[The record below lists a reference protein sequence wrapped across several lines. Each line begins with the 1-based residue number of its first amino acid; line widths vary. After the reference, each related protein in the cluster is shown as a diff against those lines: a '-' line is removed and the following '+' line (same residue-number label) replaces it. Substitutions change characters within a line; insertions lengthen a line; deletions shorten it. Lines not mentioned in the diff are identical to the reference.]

1 VHLPH
6 FGSGVRNL
14 AIFGEEASNH
24 LSRQSGLGV
33 GGTVDWDEGKYSLY
47 GEVMARTGL
56 KDFGDGH
63 VFTGTLGFRMKS

>member
-1 VHLPH
+1 M
-6 FGSGVRNL
+6 
-14 AIFGEEASNH
+14 
-24 LSRQSGLGV
+24 GV